1 MSLFFFYLLAIAIR
15 DQVASPRPKSKTQR
29 KRIWERN
36 RIPKLNLFTK
46 QYICSEDLIVVIN
59 KMATE
64 RNAR

>member
-1 MSLFFFYLLAIAIR
+1 MSLFFFYLLAIAIN

-29 KRIWERN
+29 KRIRE